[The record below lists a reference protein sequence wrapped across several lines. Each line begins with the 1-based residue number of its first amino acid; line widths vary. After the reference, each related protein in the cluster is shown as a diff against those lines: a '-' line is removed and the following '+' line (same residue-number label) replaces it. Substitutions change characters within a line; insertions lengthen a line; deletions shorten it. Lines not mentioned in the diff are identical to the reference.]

1 VHCFVANLIMSG
13 IQTLIKTASTIEM
26 TNSVKLPPFVMSV
39 AFIVMSIL
47 FLSGQAQA
55 ETNSE
60 LPKVRFVTSEGAFE
74 LQLRPDV
81 APETVENFLGYVE
94 DGFYDATIFHRVI
107 SGFMIQGG
115 GFTADM
121 AQKPTNAPI
130 KNEGS
135 QTLPNLRGTIAMA
148 RTSNPDSATSQFF
161 INVADNDFLNA
172 GVRGA
177 GYAVFGKVT
186 DGMGVVDRI
195 ASVETGRKR
204 GMADVPVKPV
214 LIERVTMLS
223 AED

>member
-1 VHCFVANLIMSG
+1 MHCFVANLIMSG